1 MAFQTDL
8 PDVMEDLK
16 EQVRSLSKIVADLTE
31 LEAKEQ
37 LPIPL
42 CDLVLSPDHNNNIPP
57 ETPLQVPSSIND
69 SPTVHAEQPVNLI
82 VPAPGQN
89 LVPLVSPV
97 NNYPWPQL
105 GSPLTMITNYYQG
118 C

>member
-1 MAFQTDL
+1 MVVQTHL

-16 EQVRSLSKIVADLTE
+16 EQVRSLSKIVAE
-31 LEAKEQ
+31 LKAEEQ

-42 CDLVLSPDHNNNIPP
+42 CDLLLSPDDNNNIPP
-57 ETPLQVPSSIND
+57 ETPPQVPSSIND
-69 SPTVHAEQPVNLI
+69 SPTVPAEQPVNRI

-89 LVPLVSPV
+89 LVPLMSPV

-105 GSPLTMITNYYQG
+105 
-118 C
+118 